1 MTKNAQSIAPYRQ
14 LIIAQFKNFGS
25 LDKWLNARF

>member
-14 LIIAQFKNFGS
+14 LIIAQLKKFGS